1 MKLLEVV
8 NYTQCKVCQARL
20 GKGGRDHR
28 FGVCDKHVKEG
39 QLDEFNL
46 KQAAA
51 AGALGLATMF
61 PAKDVQTGGVP
72 DTPEYQQQDQQLNPK
87 WANLANK
94 IAQRYKVDTQFA
106 YEVVELA
113 HKYEKP
119 TFPKAEDILAK
130 IGIESSFN
138 PEAVSKLKKDPARG
152 LTQVR
157 PKTSGIPAEEL
168 HTIENQ
174 IKHGADI
181 LHKFYRRLKT
191 KKAALLAYNVGPT
204 AYKQGRFNPEYYTK
218 FEAERQHYPHRK
230 PAPSKPQIHKSR

>member
-8 NYTQCKVCQARL
+8 NYTHCKICGTRL

-28 FGVCDKHVKEG
+28 FGVCDKHVNEG

-46 KQAAA
+46 KHAAA
-51 AGALGLATMF
+51 AGALGLATIF
-61 PAKDVQTGGVP
+61 PTKDVRAGGIP
-72 DTPEYQQQDQQLNPK
+72 NTPEYQQQDSVQLNPK
-87 WANLANK
+87 WANLANA
-94 IAQRYKVDTQFA
+94 IAKRYRIDTQFA
-106 YEVVELA
+106 YDVVELA

-119 TFPKAEDILAK
+119 SFPKAEDILAK

-157 PKTSGIPAEEL
+157 PKASGIPAEEL
-168 HTIENQ
+168 SDIENQ

-181 LHKFYRRLKT
+181 LHKFYKRLKD
-191 KKAALLAYNVGPT
+191 KRAALLAYNVGPT
-204 AYKQGRFNPEYYTK
+204 AYKQGRFNPEYFEK
-218 FEAERQHYPHRK
+218 FQIERNFYPHRK
-230 PAPSKPQIHKSR
+230 SKKL